1 MDKDIIKNIVIPLG
15 NYKVGAHNKESKNG
29 SQPINIFHF
38 QNQENINIIS
48 NNSEIKF
55 IDSLYFVLEAD
66 NNNIKFKN
74 CHIVGTIIN
83 GNQTNN
89 VNNSTKFI
97 NCKIDDNT
105 NDSIS
110 FYNSSLFYSW

>member
-1 MDKDIIKNIVIPLG
+1 M
-15 NYKVGAHNKESKNG
+15 
-29 SQPINIFHF
+29 
-38 QNQENINIIS
+38 
-48 NNSEIKF
+48 
-55 IDSLYFVLEAD
+55 EAD

-74 CHIVGTIIN
+74 CHIVGTILN

-89 VNNSTKFI
+89 VNNITKFI

-110 FYNSSLFYSW
+110 FYNSSLVYNYSIAGKNYFEKSNFNVSNNNANC